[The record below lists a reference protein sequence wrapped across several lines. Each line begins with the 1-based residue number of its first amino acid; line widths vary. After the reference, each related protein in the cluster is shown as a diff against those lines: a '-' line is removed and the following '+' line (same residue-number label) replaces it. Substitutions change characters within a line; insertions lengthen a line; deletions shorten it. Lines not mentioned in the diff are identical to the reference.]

1 MDAVMFEVK
10 GTHLA
15 FQRAGRSFLRKYG
28 LTPARFDL
36 MNALGRDRIKQSDLW
51 KRLNVVRSVVSEMV
65 RALQALSWV
74 KRVRAA
80 DGRTWLVMLTRR
92 GRDAF
97 ERAYAECVENGDV
110 TVTVDAALTNGHVEL
125 DAMRRRDELIGV
137 AGDVQAMFRTTPWF
151 RGRDLYVVDI
161 EEYCYWLTWPGEL
174 PGEVPFVDDYIAT
187 SLS

>member
-1 MDAVMFEVK
+1 MFEVK

-15 FQRAGRSFLRKYG
+15 FQRAGRSFLRPYG

-36 MNALGRDRIKQSDLW
+36 MNALGRNGLKQSDLW

-65 RALQALSWV
+65 GALQALSWV

-92 GRDAF
+92 GREVF

-125 DAMRRRDELIGV
+125 DAMRQREDLIWV
-137 AGDVQAMFRTTPWF
+137 ARHVQAMFRTTPWF

-161 EEYCYWLTWPGEL
+161 EEYCYWLTEPGEP
-174 PGEVPFVDDYIAT
+174 PGTVPFVDDDYIAT